1 MPTLSCTGSHHRKVL
16 AVLES
21 ALVSLSGMSRV
32 GRSKFFSCT
41 GINVSAG
48 ASNPVCAVLRRSL
61 FTMDSD
67 NGHLTFTKR
76 SGVTII
82 QWITTFRSLLRRVV
96 GEVHWRGP
104 QARSAGQVRRR
115 DPQVRSAGEVC
126 GRGLQARSAGEDC
139 RWGCRRVPPG
149 RFRR

>member
-32 GRSKFFSCT
+32 RRSNLSCT